1 MFQDFE
7 SFPRTEVDL
16 VEDDVR
22 SVLDEYNSS
31 FITYEKEPP
40 IYAFKKFQK
49 FFQYS
54 SPRIRTL

>member
-22 SVLDEYNSS
+22 SVLDEYKSS
-31 FITYEKEPP
+31 FITYEIEPAF
-40 IYAFKKFQK
+40 YALKKISKAFSI
-49 FFQYS
+49 FF
-54 SPRIRTL
+54 PRI